1 MIQNILYGLTIG
13 GILYITAI
21 GLSLTFGTMRIVNF
35 AHGFMYTIGAYLL
48 AAILLLTGNNF
59 LLSGLSAVLL
69 VVPLAFIIERYVI
82 RRLYGVSVDY
92 AIIATYA
99 ITLIGVDL
107 VKWIWGTTPISLQDP
122 IGKFMNIFTVDIPV
136 YRIVIIVTAIAIFVG
151 LGLFFKKS
159 MVGKIVVA
167 GLEDREAVS
176 SLGLNVNKYFAY
188 IFILGSVLA
197 ALGGVLYAPI
207 TSVHPYM
214 GSAFLQL
221 GFAVVIIGGLG
232 NLNGTFFAAL
242 AMGIV
247 MGITGR
253 YWGPAADAIVFM
265 IMAIIL
271 IVRPEEIE
279 G

>member
-35 AHGFMYTIGAYLL
+35 AHGFMYTMGAYFL
-48 AAILLLTGNNF
+48 AAILLLTKNNF
-59 LLSGLSAVLL
+59 LLSALSAALL
-69 VVPLAFIIERYVI
+69 VVPLGFIVERYVI

-99 ITLIGVDL
+99 ITLIGVDII
-107 VKWIWGTTPISLQDP
+107 KWIWGAAPISLQDP
-122 IGKFMNIFTVDIPV
+122 IGKFMDIFNVNIPV
-136 YRIVIIVTAIAIFVG
+136 YRVVIIVTAIVIFVG
-151 LGLFFKKS
+151 LGFFFKKS

-167 GLEDREAVS
+167 GLEDREAVR
-176 SLGLNVNKYFAY
+176 SLGLDVNKYFAY
-188 IFILGSVLA
+188 IFILGSILA

-214 GSAFLQL
+214 GNAFLQL

-265 IMAIIL
+265 IMAIVL
-271 IVRPEEIE
+271 IVRPQEIE